1 MSRPAYRS
9 VFLDADSP
17 HQRFFGW
24 TAEEDQAG
32 LRVLRKRYGVVN
44 RSLVLLSA
52 HGLPALPA
60 VLRRTAGRITCADVY
75 VHDFDDAIGDASL
88 LAGLPF
94 HRAAASERLLNVATF
109 VIDLSQD
116 ESALRSAMST
126 DYRRK
131 LRKAEGCGVEVEV
144 HERPGEALLDEFL
157 SAYAAM
163 ASERGLSPVRRDVV
177 RRMYA
182 QGCALLLA
190 ARRGAE
196 ATNFLHLYTTRDTGF
211 FMYGVN
217 PARENDG
224 VGQFIHWRA
233 MQELKARGL
242 AWYDLGGV
250 PSLDPANGIHQFKQK
265 FGGQLVR
272 LGSEWRHLGKA
283 MKPLTLASGWMRRNP
298 VVGSAR

>member
-1 MSRPAYRS
+1 
-9 VFLDADSP
+9 
-17 HQRFFGW
+17 
-24 TAEEDQAG
+24 
-32 LRVLRKRYGVVN
+32 
-44 RSLVLLSA
+44 
-52 HGLPALPA
+52 
-60 VLRRTAGRITCADVY
+60 
-75 VHDFDDAIGDASL
+75 VHDFDDALGDASS

-109 VIDLSQD
+109 VIDLSQE

-131 LRKAEGCGVEVEV
+131 LRKAETSGVEVEV
-144 HERPGEALLDEFL
+144 HERPGDELLDQFL
-157 SAYAAM
+157 AAYAAM
-163 ASERGLSPVRRDVV
+163 AAERGLSAVRRDVL

-182 QGCALLLA
+182 QGHALLLV
-190 ARRGAE
+190 ARRGNE
-196 ATNFLHLYTTRDTGF
+196 ATNYLHLYTTRETGF

-217 PARENDG
+217 PAKENDG
-224 VGQFIHWRA
+224 AGQFIHWRA

-265 FGGQLVR
+265 FGGQLVL

-283 MKPLTLASGWMRRNP
+283 LKPLKLASGWMRRIP
-298 VVGSAR
+298 VLRGAR